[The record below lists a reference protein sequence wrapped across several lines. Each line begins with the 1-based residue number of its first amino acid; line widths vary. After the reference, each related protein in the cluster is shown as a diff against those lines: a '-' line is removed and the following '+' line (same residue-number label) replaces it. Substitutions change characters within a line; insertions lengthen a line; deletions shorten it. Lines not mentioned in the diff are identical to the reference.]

1 VLLLVVVVG
10 CWAEPSGSTSP
21 IRAHHTTTTTTT
33 AAVAPHSV
41 GGAAAATMLL
51 EVGIDSILSMLAL
64 MCCRGLGGV
73 LPCSWLALLLSI
85 AGR

>member
-1 VLLLVVVVG
+1 
-10 CWAEPSGSTSP
+10 
-21 IRAHHTTTTTTT
+21 
-33 AAVAPHSV
+33 
-41 GGAAAATMLL
+41 MLL